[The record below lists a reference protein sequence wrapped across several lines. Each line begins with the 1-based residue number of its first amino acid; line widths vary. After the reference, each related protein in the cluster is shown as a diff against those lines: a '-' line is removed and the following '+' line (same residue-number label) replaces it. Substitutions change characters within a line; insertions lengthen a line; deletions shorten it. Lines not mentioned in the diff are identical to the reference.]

1 MKMRA
6 EHVMGKK
13 RWMENIWRFFVVYCL
28 GASISYTPF
37 IFIRHADDSIT
48 WRK

>member
-1 MKMRA
+1 MKMSA

-13 RWMENIWRFFVVYCL
+13 RWMENIWRFFIVYHR
-28 GASISYTPF
+28 GRSFSYILF
-37 IFIRHADDSIT
+37 IFIRHTDDLIT

>member
-1 MKMRA
+1 MKMSA

-28 GASISYTPF
+28 GASISYILF
-37 IFIRHADDSIT
+37 IFIRHADGSIT
-48 WRK
+48 CRK

>member
-1 MKMRA
+1 MKMSA

-13 RWMENIWRFFVVYCL
+13 RWMENIWRFFVDYYF
-28 GASISYTPF
+28 GRGFSYILF
-37 IFIRHADDSIT
+37 IFIRHADGSIT